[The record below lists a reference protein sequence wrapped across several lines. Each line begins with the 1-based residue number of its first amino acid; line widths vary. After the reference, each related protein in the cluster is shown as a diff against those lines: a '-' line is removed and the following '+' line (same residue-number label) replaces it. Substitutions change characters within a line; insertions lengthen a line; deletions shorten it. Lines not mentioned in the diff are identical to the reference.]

1 METFIQVI
9 IGGLLMGGVY
19 ALISLG
25 LTLIF
30 GVVHIVNFAHG
41 EFLMLSMYTSY
52 WLFHLL
58 GIDPYLSILV
68 IAPTFFLVGVLV
80 QRGIFQPIL
89 EAPEVSRVF
98 ASLGLSI
105 LLQNLAL
112 FFWTA
117 DYRTVKTPYSALSL
131 SAGDFMISFPR
142 LVAFLTAA
150 GITVGLYYF
159 LKRTYTGKAIRATGQ
174 DPNVALLM
182 GINTKR
188 IFLLAFGI
196 GSACVGIAGA
206 LLVPFYY
213 VFPTIGAFFVLTA
226 FVIVVLGGLGSVT
239 GAFLGGLIIGVVEA
253 VSGYFISN
261 AFKEGIYFIIFWFLL
276 IYKPAGLF
284 GQAGR
289 A

>member
-9 IGGLLMGGVY
+9 IGGLLIGGVY

-68 IAPTFFLVGVLV
+68 IAPTFFLVGVVV

-131 SAGDFMISFPR
+131 KAGDFMISFPR

-159 LKRTYTGKAIRATGQ
+159 LKRTYIGKAIRATGH

-188 IFLLAFGI
+188 IFLLTFGI

-284 GQAGR
+284 GQTGR
-289 A
+289 S

>member
-9 IGGLLMGGVY
+9 IGGLLIGGVY

-52 WLFHLL
+52 WLFRLL

-131 SAGDFMISFPR
+131 RAGDFMISFPR

-174 DPNVALLM
+174 VPNVALLM

-289 A
+289 S

>member
-9 IGGLLMGGVY
+9 IGGLLIGGVY

-68 IAPTFFLVGVLV
+68 IAPTFFLVGVVV

-131 SAGDFMISFPR
+131 KAGDFMISFPR

-159 LKRTYTGKAIRATGQ
+159 LKRTYT
-174 DPNVALLM
+174 
-182 GINTKR
+182 
-188 IFLLAFGI
+188 
-196 GSACVGIAGA
+196 
-206 LLVPFYY
+206 
-213 VFPTIGAFFVLTA
+213 
-226 FVIVVLGGLGSVT
+226 
-239 GAFLGGLIIGVVEA
+239 
-253 VSGYFISN
+253 
-261 AFKEGIYFIIFWFLL
+261 
-276 IYKPAGLF
+276 
-284 GQAGR
+284 
-289 A
+289 